1 MHLSSAI
8 PWGDL
13 GQALVNVGIYEGFA
27 KENALGSD
35 KMRRNWFA
43 IALAAPQEKTGD
55 FAYNYYLTEYQHLA

>member
-35 KMRRNWFA
+35 NEKEL
-43 IALAAPQEKTGD
+43 ICHSSSCTTGKTGD